1 MASGAVRELITKV
14 KIVIDQASMS
24 QANNAINQLKQRLN
38 TLSGTPAKVKVTA
51 DINSI
56 NQLKQNMSTLTN
68 KRVSVDANVGGAIG
82 KVNQLKQTINTLQ
95 NKSINLSVNASGTTN
110 AINQI
115 KQNISALQ
123 NKQLNITANT
133 SNAISK
139 VNQLKQTINTL
150 QNKSINLTV
159 NTNGNNAIGKVN
171 QLKQTI
177 NTLTNKRVSVD
188 ANVGGAIGK
197 VNQLKQRIN
206 ELQNK
211 SINLTVNTNGNN
223 AIGAINRL
231 HQSLSQI
238 NNRQIDLRVRAQ
250 SVNQAVNSVRRLNQ
264 MLSQIR
270 SSVSMNIRINT
281 QSLTNAQRAID
292 RIKNDLNRLNG
303 RNVKLRV
310 NVDSSSLNSALAHIR
325 NQMANL
331 NLQVHA
337 NASVMSIK
345 AATVNLYGRINNR
358 GGGGGGG
365 GNGGGRGGGRGGNGG
380 GQGNALADNAGTL
393 AATGAAMVAPLALP
407 VSTAM
412 DFEAAM
418 SKVKAI
424 TNSTDEDMA
433 RLTATAR
440 ELGAN
445 TQYSATEA
453 AQAMSYLGMAGW
465 KTEQIIAGMP
475 GLLDLAAA
483 SGEDLAR
490 VADIVSDDL
499 TAFHMSADQAAHMAD
514 VMAAASTNANT
525 NVSMMGETFK
535 YAGAIAGSLGYS
547 LEDVAAAAGLMANAG
562 IKSEMAG
569 TALRSIMTR
578 MIKPPKEAAAA
589 LDQLGVS
596 ATNADGTVKPFREQL
611 IALRN
616 AMKGLTDAQKAE
628 MANSIAG
635 QEAMTGFLNVVNASD
650 DDFAKM
656 TNAVDNSDG
665 AAKKMA
671 DTMNANTKGAIKG
684 LKGAL
689 EGLSITIGNTF
700 LGALTGVIKGVTDFA
715 RALGEFAQ
723 EHPKLVGGIAAAI
736 AVIGG
741 LLVVLGGIGL
751 AIGGIMTA
759 FSALAPIFSAIG
771 GAITAVLSVG
781 LGPLLAILAAIA
793 SVIYFV
799 GENWET
805 VVSWFQPGIDSI
817 MEGIKQLQ
825 QAWQNLQPF
834 IKAITPL
841 LQAIATVIGVVI
853 VGAVSLLWRIFAAAF
868 NAIAGLINWVA
879 GLLGDLGETIQW
891 IAGGLAGLIDK
902 AAQFI
907 GMKGQIDGVNSSITQ
922 KWADRAMGGNT
933 NTQNINVGSINV
945 PTASDVGA
953 GIGSLATTPTY
964 FDYQ

>member
-14 KIVIDQASMS
+14 KFRVDNNSLNAT
-24 QANNAINQLKQRLN
+24 NNAIK
-38 TLSGTPAKVKVTA
+38 
-51 DINSI
+51 
-56 NQLKQNMSTLTN
+56 
-68 KRVSVDANVGGAIG
+68 
-82 KVNQLKQTINTLQ
+82 
-95 NKSINLSVNASGTTN
+95 
-110 AINQI
+110 QI
-115 KQNISALQ
+115 KQKL
-123 NKQLNITANT
+123 
-133 SNAISK
+133 
-139 VNQLKQTINTL
+139 NQLGQSRIKINVRVD
-150 QNKSINLTV
+150 SAAI
-159 NTNGNNAIGKVN
+159 NNA
-171 QLKQTI
+171 
-177 NTLTNKRVSVD
+177 
-188 ANVGGAIGK
+188 
-197 VNQLKQRIN
+197 
-206 ELQNK
+206 
-211 SINLTVNTNGNN
+211 
-223 AIGAINRL
+223 
-231 HQSLSQI
+231 LSQ
-238 NNRQIDLRVRAQ
+238 
-250 SVNQAVNSVRRLNQ
+250 
-264 MLSQIR
+264 
-270 SSVSMNIRINT
+270 
-281 QSLTNAQRAID
+281 
-292 RIKNDLNRLNG
+292 
-303 RNVKLRV
+303 
-310 NVDSSSLNSALAHIR
+310 IR
-325 NQMANL
+325 NQMAHLNL
-331 NLQVHA
+331 NIHA
-337 NASVMSIK
+337 QASVATIR
-345 AATVNLYGRINNR
+345 ATTVNLYGRINNR

-365 GNGGGRGGGRGGNGG
+365 GNGGGHGGNGG
-380 GQGNALADNAGTL
+380 GKGNALADNAGTL

-407 VSTAM
+407 VNTAM

-424 TNSTDEDMA
+424 TNSTDEDTA

-535 YAGAIAGSLGYS
+535 YAGGIAGSFGYS
-547 LEDVAAAAGLMANAG
+547 LEDVALATGLMANAG
-562 IKSEMAG
+562 IKGEMAG

-578 MIKPPKEAAAA
+578 LVTPTGEASLALKE
-589 LDQLGVS
+589 VEFS
-596 ATNADGTVKPFREQL
+596 AKNADGTIKPFRDQL
-611 IALRN
+611 KALRA
-616 AMKGLTDAQKAE
+616 AMQNMTDEQKAE
-628 MANSIAG
+628 FAQTVAG
-635 QEAMTGFLNVVNASD
+635 TEAMTGFLDVINASD
-650 DDFAKM
+650 EDFAKM
-656 TNAVDNSDG
+656 TNAVDNADG
-665 AAKKMA
+665 AAKNMA
-671 DTMNANTKGAIKG
+671 DTMNDNAKGAIKEF
-684 LKGAL
+684 KSAM
-689 EGLSITIGNTF
+689 EDLSITIGNTF
-700 LGALTGVIKGVTDFA
+700 LGELTDVIKGVTDFA

-759 FSALAPIFSAIG
+759 FSALEPIFSAIG

-817 MEGIKQLQ
+817 MEGIEQLQ

-834 IKAITPL
+834 IAAITPL
-841 LQAIATVIGVVI
+841 LKAIATVVGVAI
-853 VGAVSLLWRIFAAAF
+853 VGALSLLFRVASWVFMQ
-868 NAIAGLINWVA
+868 IASFINWVA
-879 GLLGDLGETIQW
+879 GLLGDLGNTIQW
-891 IAGGLAGLIDK
+891 LADGLAGLLDK

-964 FDYQ
+964 FAYD

>member
-14 KIVIDQASMS
+14 KFRVDNNSLNAT
-24 QANNAINQLKQRLN
+24 NNAIK
-38 TLSGTPAKVKVTA
+38 
-51 DINSI
+51 
-56 NQLKQNMSTLTN
+56 
-68 KRVSVDANVGGAIG
+68 
-82 KVNQLKQTINTLQ
+82 
-95 NKSINLSVNASGTTN
+95 
-110 AINQI
+110 QI
-115 KQNISALQ
+115 KQKL
-123 NKQLNITANT
+123 
-133 SNAISK
+133 
-139 VNQLKQTINTL
+139 NQLGQSRIKINVRVD
-150 QNKSINLTV
+150 SAAI
-159 NTNGNNAIGKVN
+159 NNA
-171 QLKQTI
+171 
-177 NTLTNKRVSVD
+177 
-188 ANVGGAIGK
+188 
-197 VNQLKQRIN
+197 
-206 ELQNK
+206 
-211 SINLTVNTNGNN
+211 
-223 AIGAINRL
+223 
-231 HQSLSQI
+231 LSQ
-238 NNRQIDLRVRAQ
+238 
-250 SVNQAVNSVRRLNQ
+250 
-264 MLSQIR
+264 
-270 SSVSMNIRINT
+270 
-281 QSLTNAQRAID
+281 
-292 RIKNDLNRLNG
+292 
-303 RNVKLRV
+303 
-310 NVDSSSLNSALAHIR
+310 IR
-325 NQMANL
+325 NQMAHLNL
-331 NLQVHA
+331 NIHA
-337 NASVMSIK
+337 QASVATIR
-345 AATVNLYGRINNR
+345 ATTVNLYGRINNR

-380 GQGNALADNAGTL
+380 GQGNALADNGGTL

-578 MIKPPKEAAAA
+578 MIEPPKEAAAA

-635 QEAMTGFLNVVNASD
+635 QEAMSGFLAVVNASD
-650 DDFAKM
+650 EDFAKM
-656 TNAVDNSDG
+656 TNAVDNSNG
-665 AAKKMA
+665 ASKKMA
-671 DTMNANTKGAIKG
+671 NTMNNNAKGAMKEFKSSVEEVEIIVG
-684 LKGAL
+684 NAFLKA
-689 EGLSITIGNTF
+689 ITSAT
-700 LGALTGVIKGVTDFA
+700 KGVTKFVKA
-715 RALGEFAQ
+715 FGEFAK
-723 EHPKLVGGIAAAI
+723 EHPQLVGGIVAAI

-741 LLVVLGGIGL
+741 LLVALGGVGI
-751 AIGGIMTA
+751 AISGIMTA
-759 FSALAPIFSAIG
+759 FGALAPIFTAIG
-771 GAITAVLSVG
+771 SAITAVLSVG
-781 LGPLLAILAAIA
+781 LAPLLAILAAVA
-793 SVIYFV
+793 SVIHFV
-799 GENWET
+799 GENWEM
-805 VVSWFQPGIDSI
+805 VVSWFQPGIES
-817 MEGIKQLQ
+817 MKEGIAQLQ

-841 LQAIATVIGVVI
+841 LQVIATVIGAVI

-868 NAIAGLINWVA
+868 YAIAGLINWVA

-891 IAGGLAGLIDK
+891 IAGGLAGLLDK

-907 GMKGQIDGVNSSITQ
+907 GMKGQIEGVNSSITQ
-922 KWADRAMGGNT
+922 KWVDRAMGGNSVNNTQT
-933 NTQNINVGSINV
+933 NTFNL
-945 PTASDVGA
+945 ASDVQ
-953 GIGSLATTPTY
+953 LAPAMQSTQTY
-964 FDYQ
+964 FAYD

>member
-1 MASGAVRELITKV
+1 MASGAVRELITKIKFQIDKASESKAKSTMQELKRQLNNFAKNPTKA
-14 KIVIDQASMS
+14 KIGID
-24 QANNAINQLKQRLN
+24 
-38 TLSGTPAKVKVTA
+38 
-51 DINSI
+51 
-56 NQLKQNMSTLTN
+56 
-68 KRVSVDANVGGAIG
+68 
-82 KVNQLKQTINTLQ
+82 
-95 NKSINLSVNASGTTN
+95 TTR
-110 AINQI
+110 ATT
-115 KQNISALQ
+115 ALQ
-123 NKQLNITANT
+123 GIKSQLNSLQGKTVT
-133 SNAISK
+133 TY
-139 VNQLKQTINTL
+139 VQTKQ
-150 QNKSINLTV
+150 K
-159 NTNGNNAIGKVN
+159 
-171 QLKQTI
+171 
-177 NTLTNKRVSVD
+177 
-188 ANVGGAIGK
+188 GA
-197 VNQLKQRIN
+197 
-206 ELQNK
+206 
-211 SINLTVNTNGNN
+211 S
-223 AIGAINRL
+223 A
-231 HQSLSQI
+231 
-238 NNRQIDLRVRAQ
+238 
-250 SVNQAVNSVRRLNQ
+250 
-264 MLSQIR
+264 
-270 SSVSMNIRINT
+270 SSV
-281 QSLTNAQRAID
+281 A
-292 RIKNDLNRLNG
+292 K
-303 RNVKLRV
+303 
-310 NVDSSSLNSALAHIR
+310 
-325 NQMANL
+325 
-331 NLQVHA
+331 
-337 NASVMSIK
+337 
-345 AATVNLYGRINNR
+345 
-358 GGGGGGG
+358 GGGKGG
-365 GNGGGRGGGRGGNGG
+365 GNGGNT
-380 GQGNALADNAGTL
+380 LADNAGTL

-407 VSTAM
+407 VNTAM

-424 TNSTDEDMA
+424 TNSTDADMA
-433 RLTATAR
+433 RLTQTAR
-440 ELGAN
+440 DLGAS
-445 TQYSATEA
+445 TQYSASEA
-453 AQAMSYLGMAGW
+453 AAAMSYLGMAGW

-578 MIKPPKEAAAA
+578 MVKPPKEAAAA

-635 QEAMTGFLNVVNASD
+635 QEAMSGFLAVVNASD
-650 DDFAKM
+650 EDFAKM
-656 TNAVDNSDG
+656 TNAVDNSNG
-665 AAKKMA
+665 ASKKMA
-671 DTMNANTKGAIKG
+671 NTMNNNAKGAMKEFKSSVEEVEIIVG
-684 LKGAL
+684 GAFL
-689 EGLSITIGNTF
+689 EAITKATK
-700 LGALTGVIKGVTDFA
+700 AVTKFVQEFGKFA
-715 RALGEFAQ
+715 K
-723 EHPKLVGGIAAAI
+723 EHPQFVGGIMAAI

-741 LLVVLGGIGL
+741 LLVVLGGVGL
-751 AIGGIMTA
+751 AVSAISTA
-759 FSALAPIFSAIG
+759 FGALAPIFSAIG
-771 GAITAVLSVG
+771 GAISAVLSVG
-781 LGPLLAILAAIA
+781 LAPLLAILAAIA

-805 VVSWFQPGIDSI
+805 VVSWFQPGIES
-817 MEGIKQLQ
+817 MKEGIAQLQ

-834 IKAITPL
+834 IAAITPL
-841 LQAIATVIGVVI
+841 LQVIATVIGAVI
-853 VGAVSLLWRIFAAAF
+853 VGAVSLLWRMFTAAF

-907 GMKGQIDGVNSSITQ
+907 GMKGQIEGVNSSITQ

-964 FDYQ
+964 FPYG

>member
-14 KIVIDQASMS
+14 KFAIDNASLTQANKAAQDVKKKLNDIAQKATKVTITAEGS
-24 QANNAINQLKQRLN
+24 QATSTLARIKGQLQALQGKVTTAYVDVKQR
-38 TLSGTPAKVKVTA
+38 GQKIGEGVKKT
-51 DINSI
+51 
-56 NQLKQNMSTLTN
+56 
-68 KRVSVDANVGGAIG
+68 
-82 KVNQLKQTINTLQ
+82 
-95 NKSINLSVNASGTTN
+95 
-110 AINQI
+110 
-115 KQNISALQ
+115 
-123 NKQLNITANT
+123 
-133 SNAISK
+133 
-139 VNQLKQTINTL
+139 
-150 QNKSINLTV
+150 
-159 NTNGNNAIGKVN
+159 
-171 QLKQTI
+171 
-177 NTLTNKRVSVD
+177 
-188 ANVGGAIGK
+188 
-197 VNQLKQRIN
+197 
-206 ELQNK
+206 
-211 SINLTVNTNGNN
+211 
-223 AIGAINRL
+223 
-231 HQSLSQI
+231 
-238 NNRQIDLRVRAQ
+238 
-250 SVNQAVNSVRRLNQ
+250 
-264 MLSQIR
+264 
-270 SSVSMNIRINT
+270 
-281 QSLTNAQRAID
+281 
-292 RIKNDLNRLNG
+292 
-303 RNVKLRV
+303 
-310 NVDSSSLNSALAHIR
+310 
-325 NQMANL
+325 
-331 NLQVHA
+331 
-337 NASVMSIK
+337 
-345 AATVNLYGRINNR
+345 
-358 GGGGGGG
+358 
-365 GNGGGRGGGRGGNGG
+365 
-380 GQGNALADNAGTL
+380 GQALADNGSTL

-424 TNSTDEDMA
+424 TNSTDEDMT
-433 RLTATAR
+433 RLTQTAR
-440 ELGAN
+440 DLGAN

-490 VADIVSDDL
+490 VSDIVSDDL

-589 LDQLGVS
+589 LEQLGVS
-596 ATNADGTVKPFREQL
+596 ATNADGTVKPFREQM

-635 QEAMTGFLNVVNASD
+635 QEAMSGFLAVVNASD
-650 DDFAKM
+650 ADFVKM
-656 TNAVDNSDG
+656 TNAVDNSNG
-665 AAKKMA
+665 AASKMA
-671 DTMNANTKGAIKG
+671 KTMNDNA
-684 LKGAL
+684 KGAL
-689 EGLSITIGNTF
+689 KAFKSAIEEIEIIVGNAF
-700 LGALTGVIKGVTDFA
+700 LDALKDATKGVTSFVQEFGKFA
-715 RALGEFAQ
+715 K

-736 AVIGG
+736 AVIGT
-741 LLVVLGGIGL
+741 LLVALGSVGL
-751 AIGGIMTA
+751 AVSAISTA
-759 FSALAPIFSAIG
+759 FGALAPIF
-771 GAITAVLSVG
+771 TAVGSVLSVG
-781 LGPLLAILAAIA
+781 LAPILAILGAIA

-805 VVSWFQPGIDSI
+805 VVSWFQPGIDS
-817 MEGIKQLQ
+817 MMDGIAQLQ
-825 QAWQNLQPF
+825 SAWENLQPF
-834 IKAITPL
+834 IAAITPL
-841 LQAIATVIGVVI
+841 LQAIATVIGGAI
-853 VGAVSLLWRIFAAAF
+853 VGAVSLLWRMFTAAF

-879 GLLGDLGETIQW
+879 GLLGGLGDTIQW

-907 GMKGQIDGVNSSITQ
+907 GMKGQIESVNSSITQ

-964 FDYQ
+964 FAYD